1 MVFTRWR
8 EQQKE
13 KVMLLE
19 NKNVVV
25 YGASGAVGSALARGF
40 AHEGAR
46 VFLTGRNLD
55 VIDTV
60 AKEIT
65 AAGGKAETAVVDA
78 GDEKAVTEHL
88 AAVVADAGSIDV
100 SFNAIG
106 ISPVGLQGIPFT
118 DLPVENFLRPI
129 TTYSQAHFITAKS
142 AARHMIAQKSGVIM
156 MNTPEPARLPMPLVG
171 GMSVGWAAM
180 EALNRALSAEWAQH
194 GIRTICLRTTGM
206 AETPTIHTVFGL
218 HADAIGV
225 VTKDQMLEMEGGMT
239 HRKRLTALE
248 ELAQAAVLLA
258 SDRASAMTGTVA
270 NLTGGLIVD

>member
-1 MVFTRWR
+1 
-8 EQQKE
+8 
-13 KVMLLE
+13 MLLE
-19 NKNVVV
+19 GKNVVV
-25 YGASGAVGSALARGF
+25 YGAGGAVGSAVSRGF

-46 VFLTGRNLD
+46 VFLTGRNPE
-55 VIDTV
+55 VIGTV

-65 AAGGKAETAVVDA
+65 AAGGAAETAVVDA
-78 GDEKAVTEHL
+78 EDENAVTEHL
-88 AAVVADAGSIDV
+88 AVVVADAGSVDV

-106 ISPVGLQGIPFT
+106 LSPVGLQGIPLT

-129 TTYSQAHFITAKS
+129 ETYTRANFITAKS

-156 MNTPEPARLPMPLVG
+156 MNTPEPARLPTPLVG

-180 EALNRALSAEWAQH
+180 EGLNRALSAEWAQH
-194 GIRTICLRTTGM
+194 GIRAICLRTTGM
-206 AETPTIHTVFGL
+206 AETPTIHTVFRL
-218 HADAIGV
+218 HADAIGMA
-225 VTKDQMLEMEGGMT
+225 KDQLLEMEGAMT
-239 HRKRLTALE
+239 HRKRLTALA